1 MQYVFGAYR
10 LDMHREELLEAG
22 SVVRL
27 DPQVFAVL
35 AYLAQ
40 HRDRMVH
47 RQELFEQLWGDRFVS
62 DSALERCIAVARRS
76 VGDSGRRQQVIQTVR
91 GRGYQFIAPVE
102 ERLGEASRGEMWT
115 APDDMGKPGEASG
128 TSAIEAQAA
137 ERRQLTVL
145 ACRLV
150 GAPQSMIPFDPETWM
165 EALPDYYLICA
176 EIVRRFSGYLLGD
189 QGDGLALAYFGY
201 PQAQEDDACRA
212 VYAGLEIVEA
222 MRGFQAR
229 RGREPSG
236 QFAVRVGVHTGM
248 VVMDARGAGDGRG
261 PLALGQTPAIAAQV
275 QGFAPPDAVAI
286 SPAAMRLAEG
296 YVVSQPLGAYL
307 LDDAAEPQTVFQ
319 ALQKRPIP
327 NRFAVAIAKGLTPF
341 VGREAERALL
351 RQGWAQVKE
360 GLGQVIVLSGEP
372 GIGKSRL
379 VQTLKDEVAQEP
391 HVLWE
396 CYGSPHHQQ
405 TPLFPLMACLPQ
417 VFQWLPEDS
426 PAEKVVKLEHLLRR
440 YDLPLPDIVPLFA
453 ALWSL
458 PLPESDYP
466 PLTLS
471 PQRQRQKTLDSM
483 VALMLAQAERRPALL
498 ILEDLHW
505 TDPTT
510 LEFLDFLIDQMPTA
524 AIFAVLTRRFEFQPS
539 WTRRAYLTEV
549 TVNRLSRQQTAHMAQ
564 QVIGGKGLPAEAMQ
578 HLVDKT
584 DGVPLYIEEMTKM
597 LLEAGYLEEVDGDY
611 ALTGSIGLVGIPVTL
626 QGLLMARLDR
636 LMTAKTIAQYAA
648 VIGRQF
654 SHELLHAVSRVDN
667 TTLRHELRRL
677 VAAELIYKS
686 GSSPNEIYFFK
697 HALIQEAAYQSVL
710 KRTRDQYHKRIAQVL
725 VQQFPK
731 TVQTQPELLA
741 YHYTEAGLHEQ
752 AIAYWQR
759 AGENAIQ
766 HSAHREAV
774 KHLSQGLELL
784 KALPISPAR
793 MQQELTIYVGLGA
806 SLMATQGSSA
816 PEVGHAY
823 NRALK
828 LCQQLEDPSHN
839 FPALFG
845 LWRFYLT
852 SAQLSTAQ
860 ELASQLL
867 RHAQRM
873 ESRDATVEARLA
885 LGSSLFFLGDLL
897 ASHKHLTFDIPDDD
911 ADNTHAHILFYGHDP
926 RIIQLSHLSMVL
938 LILGFPEQSRCIS
951 SDAIRISRNISHPY
965 SLVFTLSY
973 SAMLNCLCD
982 EHQDA
987 QDQSA
992 EAISLASDQDF
1003 SKWLMHCT
1011 ILHQF
1016 GAATA
1021 GDHENVLNQFRQS
1034 LGAWKGANTF
1044 LAQPFYIVLLANV
1057 YEMNHYIDEGLE
1069 TIQEALNVIDKTG
1082 ERWFEAELYR
1092 IKGEFLLKLP
1102 TPSLS
1107 QAEGAFQQALTMAR
1121 HQQAKLW
1128 ELRAAMSLSRLW
1140 RQQGESCAA
1149 YNLLTPVYEWFTEGF
1164 DMADLKQAKSLLAT
1178 LSQTETLELRQDL

>member
-1 MQYVFGAYR
+1 MQYVFGSYR
-10 LDMHREELLEAG
+10 LDMRREELLEAG

-40 HRDRMVH
+40 HRDRVAH

-91 GRGYQFIAPVE
+91 GRGYRFIAPVE
-102 ERLGEASRGEMWT
+102 ERPDEASLGEAWA
-115 APDDMGKPGEASG
+115 APDDMGKPGEALG
-128 TSAIEAQAA
+128 PSAVEAQEA

-150 GAPQSMIPFDPETWM
+150 GAPQSVTPFDPETWM
-165 EALPDYYLICA
+165 EALPAYDLICA
-176 EIVRRFSGYLLGD
+176 EIVRRFSGYLIEE

-229 RGREPSG
+229 RGREQSG

-248 VVMDARGAGDGRG
+248 VVMNARGSRDGRG
-261 PLALGQTPAIAAQV
+261 PLALGQTPTIAAQV

-286 SPAAMRLAEG
+286 SPAAMRLVEG
-296 YVVSQPLGAYL
+296 YVGSQPLGAYL

-319 ALQKRPIP
+319 ALQKRGAPS
-327 NRFAVAIAKGLTPF
+327 RFAVAAAKGLTPF

-379 VQTLKDEVAQEP
+379 VEALKDEVAQEP

-405 TPLFPLMACLPQ
+405 TPLFPLIAFLPQ

-426 PAEKVVKLEHLLRR
+426 PAAKVVKLEDLLRR

-483 VALMLAQAERRPALL
+483 VALMLAQAERRPVLF

-524 AIFAVLTRRFEFQPS
+524 AILAVLTRRFDFQPA
-539 WTRRAYLTEV
+539 WIRRAYLTEV
-549 TVNRLSRQQTAHMAQ
+549 TVNRLSRQQTARMAQ
-564 QVIGGKGLPAEAMQ
+564 QVIGGKVLPAEVVQ

-597 LLEAGYLEEVDGDY
+597 LLEAGYLEEVEGNY
-611 ALTGSIGLVGIPVTL
+611 ALIGSLGLLGIPATL

-654 SHELLHAVSRVDN
+654 SHELLQAVSRMDH

-686 GSSPNEIYFFK
+686 GAPPHEAYFFK
-697 HALIQEAAYQSVL
+697 HALIQEAAYQSVM
-710 KRTRDQYHKRIAQVL
+710 KRTRNQYHKRIAQVL
-725 VQQFPK
+725 VKQLPQ

-741 YHYTEAGLHEQ
+741 YHYTEAGFHEQ
-752 AIAYWQR
+752 AIDYWQR

-774 KHLSQGLELL
+774 KHLTQGLQLLNEL
-784 KALPISPAR
+784 PMSPER
-793 MQQELTIYVGLGA
+793 MQQELMIYVSLGT

-823 NRALK
+823 NRALE

-839 FPALFG
+839 FPVLFG
-845 LWRFYLT
+845 LWRFYLS
-852 SAQLSTAQ
+852 SAQLSTAK

-867 RHAQRM
+867 RHAQRIKNQ
-873 ESRDATVEARLA
+873 DATVEAQLA
-885 LGSSLFFLGDLL
+885 LGSSLFFMGDLL
-897 ASHKHLTFDIPDDD
+897 ASQKYLICDIPNDTS
-911 ADNTHAHILFYGHDP
+911 DNTHAHILFYGHDP
-926 RIIQLSHLSMVL
+926 RIIQLSHLSMTL
-938 LILGFPEQSRCIS
+938 LILGFPEQSRRIS
-951 SDAIRISRNISHPY
+951 FDAIRIARNTSHPY

-973 SAMLNCLCD
+973 SSMLNCLCY
-982 EHQDA
+982 EYQDA
-987 QDQSA
+987 QDQSG
-992 EAISLASDQDF
+992 EAIEIASDQDF

-1011 ILHQF
+1011 ILHKF
-1016 GAATA
+1016 FAATD
-1021 GDHENVLNQFRQS
+1021 GDHENVLNQFRES

-1044 LAQPFYIVLLANV
+1044 LAQPFYIALLAKI
-1057 YEMNHYIDEGLE
+1057 YEMNNCIDEGLE
-1069 TIQEALNVIDKTG
+1069 VIQEAINIIDKTN
-1082 ERWFEAELYR
+1082 EHWFKAELYR

-1102 TPSLS
+1102 VSIAS
-1107 QAEGAFQQALTMAR
+1107 QAEDAFQQALDIAR

-1140 RQQGESCAA
+1140 RQQGKSCAA
-1149 YNLLTPVYEWFTEGF
+1149 YNLLASIYEWFTEGF
-1164 DMADLKQAKSLLAT
+1164 DMTDLKQASSLLAT
-1178 LSQTETLELRQDL
+1178 LSRAETLELRQDL